1 MNRIISARSVLGEK
15 LLFKRLQG
23 VERLSTVF
31 DFNVELLSPD
41 ASIEAS
47 ELLGQPLCIEVQT
60 ADSPLTPPR
69 YLHGEVI

>member
-47 ELLGQPLCIEVQT
+47 ALLGQPLCIEVQT
-60 ADSPLTPPR
+60 ADNPLTPPAI
-69 YLHGEVI
+69 YMVK